1 VSEPAAGKP
10 CQRHPVH
17 DTRRRDRTDD
27 AKGEYS
33 ERNPSEP
40 EPDREAPPPPVAPPL
55 RLIGL
60 PTICGYRQSRPS
72 IESTTSR
79 RREWNIAGEI
89 SITSRDGQDW
99 RLIVKQSPSVGI
111 GGSSAH

>member
-1 VSEPAAGKP
+1 MPKASTPNGI
-10 CQRHPVH
+10 HPSQSPIV
-17 DTRRRDRTDD
+17 RRRHQ
-27 AKGEYS
+27 
-33 ERNPSEP
+33 
-40 EPDREAPPPPVAPPL
+40 PVAPPL